1 MFVLKRMRALG
12 MVIFTGQ
19 NLRDQ
24 LGCSSLDGNIWDG
37 EKEIKTIAT
46 KLAKLGQLT
55 QRLQGMKHRSN

>member
-55 QRLQGMKHRSN
+55 N